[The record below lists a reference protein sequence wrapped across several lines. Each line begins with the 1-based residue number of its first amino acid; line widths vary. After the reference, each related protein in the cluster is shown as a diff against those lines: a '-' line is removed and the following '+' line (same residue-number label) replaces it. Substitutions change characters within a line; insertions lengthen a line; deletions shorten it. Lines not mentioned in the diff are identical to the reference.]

1 MKIKFIP
8 SKVLLP
14 IVIAF
19 SFVCIPFIASAQSTI
34 IPCGFDLNADGKVLD
49 TPTKVTATWAIGNHE
64 ECYFLDVMTLAQNVV
79 NFLIFKIA
87 SPLAAVM
94 FAYAGFLYVTNRGN
108 ESQVK
113 QAHEI
118 FLYVFWGLVVA
129 IAAWVT
135 VNYILQF
142 FLGTGSGFN
151 YLA

>member
-1 MKIKFIP
+1 MKSLLMT
-8 SKVLLP
+8 SKVFIILM
-14 IVIAF
+14 VGF
-19 SFVCIPFIASAQSTI
+19 SFAMVPLVASAQSTI

-49 TPTKVTATWAIGNHE
+49 TPSVWSASPHE
-64 ECYFLDVMTLAQNVV
+64 ECYFYDVITLAQNVV

-113 QAHEI
+113 QAHDI

-129 IAAWVT
+129 LAAWVT
-135 VNYILQF
+135 VNFILEF
-142 FLGTGSGFN
+142 FLGASSAFN
-151 YLA
+151 LLA